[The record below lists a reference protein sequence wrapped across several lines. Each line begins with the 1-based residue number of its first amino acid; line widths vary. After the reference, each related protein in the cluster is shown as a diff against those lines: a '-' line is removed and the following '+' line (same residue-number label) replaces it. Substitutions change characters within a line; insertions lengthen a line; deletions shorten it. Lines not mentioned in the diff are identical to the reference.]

1 MRRSG
6 SISAPYRRPSNAGM
20 TERPTLR
27 FLGRVGVPGPV
38 TYPTKAFRNQ
48 AVDLACKPAICTV
61 NGATVRV
68 SVIRRL
74 YNRTGVPICRHL
86 LLEKNVRETQ
96 AWSLVVA
103 GSTPGSLVSWPA
115 RAEYGPIRFEWAAHR
130 HARDP
135 RWQDI
140 ADRRGPESAAW

>member
-61 NGATVRV
+61 NGETIRV

-74 YNRTGVPICRHL
+74 YNRTGVSICRRHL

-96 AWSLVVA
+96 AWGLVAA
-103 GSTPGSLVSWPA
+103 GSASGSLVAWPA
-115 RAEYGPIRFEWAAHR
+115 RAEYCPVRSEWATHR

-135 RWQDI
+135 RRQ
-140 ADRRGPESAAW
+140 